1 MAGRILDDQIR
12 CSFCN
17 KTQDQVRKLIAGP
30 NGVYICD
37 ECVEI
42 CADII
47 DEEYE
52 EEPAEET
59 MDINLLKPVQI
70 REFLDDYVIGQEE
83 AKKVLSVAV
92 YNHYKRV
99 MAPKDEDDGVELQKS
114 NIIMIGPTG
123 SGKTYLAQT
132 LAKIINVPFAIAD
145 ATTLTESGYV
155 GEDVENIL
163 LKLIQAADYD
173 VERAQYGIVYID
185 EIDKITKKSE
195 NVSITRDVSG
205 EGVQQALLKIIE
217 GTIASVPPQGGRKHP
232 HQELIQID
240 TTNILFICGGAF
252 EGIDKI
258 IETRLDRK
266 SIGFNAEIASKHEYD
281 MDVLLH
287 QALPQDLV
295 KYGLIPE
302 LVGRLPVTVSLDL
315 LDKEALIRILTE
327 PKSAIVKQYQKLLE
341 LDGVKLEFDRDALTA
356 IGETTL
362 ARKTGARGL
371 RAIMENIMMDT
382 MFTVPSDET
391 IKECRITKDVVLG
404 KGKPL
409 YLRDGE
415 ERHSFLTS
423 ESA

>member
-1 MAGRILDDQIR
+1 MPVRPEEKIR
-12 CSFCN
+12 CSFCGKN
-17 KTQDQVRKLIAGP
+17 QDQVRKMIAGT

-37 ECVEI
+37 ECIELCSEI
-42 CADII
+42 L
-47 DEEYE
+47 E
-52 EEPAEET
+52 EELGNEEEERP
-59 MDINLLKPVQI
+59 DFSGINLLKPKEI
-70 REFLDDYVIGQEE
+70 KEFLDDYVIGQDE

-92 YNHYKRV
+92 YNHYKRITSKKESDV
-99 MAPKDEDDGVELQKS
+99 DLQKS
-114 NIIMIGPTG
+114 NILMLGPTG

-132 LAKIINVPFAIAD
+132 LAKLLGVPFAIAD
-145 ATTLTESGYV
+145 ATTLTEAGYV

-163 LKLIQAADYD
+163 LKLIQAADND
-173 VERAQYGIVYID
+173 VSRAEYGIIYID

-217 GTIASVPPQGGRKHP
+217 GTVASVPPQGGRKHP

-258 IETRLDRK
+258 IETRIDRK

-281 MDVLLH
+281 MDVLL
-287 QALPQDLV
+287 QEALPQDLV
-295 KYGLIPE
+295 KFGLIPE

-315 LDKEALIRILTE
+315 LDKDALIRILTE

-341 LDGVKLEFDRDALTA
+341 LDGVKLEFDKDALLEIA
-356 IGETTL
+356 ETTL
-362 ARKTGARGL
+362 KRKTGARGL

-382 MFTVPSDET
+382 MFTVPSDKT
-391 IKECRITKDVVLG
+391 IKECRITKEAVLG
-404 KGKPL
+404 LEEPK
-409 YLRDGE
+409 YTRDGE
-415 ERHSFLTS
+415 DRKSFLTS
-423 ESA
+423 ESK